1 MEAHVQDRCEIPPLI
16 SHDGNPFPL
25 GLKPI
30 RFDFSPG
37 GFCPVGLP
45 WKEDLS
51 GCERVTEFRYAT
63 VPKGWPVLPLY
74 IGRKGPDQTEEQY
87 EIWRRGVEQH
97 HVNLLMLIHH
107 LAQVLATHLGIHRG
121 CRRGLCRR
129 KGRCCGQRDERE
141 VGWFWA
147 LFPPCVPDDREIV
160 MTYFD
165 AIREEIKFVAARH
178 KAKLEAE
185 AARGRT

>member
-1 MEAHVQDRCEIPPLI
+1 MQDRCEIPPLL
-16 SHDGNPFPL
+16 SHDGNPFPP

-37 GFCPVGLP
+37 GFCPVQLS
-45 WKEDLS
+45 WREDLS
-51 GCERVTEFRYAT
+51 GRERITEFRYVT
-63 VPKGWPVLPLY
+63 VPEGRPVLPLY
-74 IGRKGPDQTEEQY
+74 IARREPHETEEQH
-87 EIWRRGVEQH
+87 EIWRRGVEEH

-121 CRRGLCRR
+121 CRRGACRR
-129 KGRCCGQRDERE
+129 KGRCCGQRDRRE

-147 LFPPCVPDDREIV
+147 LFPPCVPEDREIV
-160 MTYFD
+160 MSFFD

-178 KAKLEAE
+178 RAE
-185 AARGRT
+185 QAAGR